1 MSKAQKRTQALETQ
15 QNLAPS
21 RAGAHALSL
30 SIKLKQEESRGG
42 LSASPSEKEQ
52 SAGESA
58 KALRRAA
65 IAVEAGSITFRQ
77 FDVMSR
83 LLFWEGSHEALAKSL
98 GVSVS
103 TLRRDI
109 RELDQA
115 GFVARVYSP
124 QLQRVVP
131 LVRMLEETERPALP
145 PSEPPPTAEAA
156 PAKEPEPLPPS
167 YEHTA
172 DLPEDWQ
179 AALDERAPGWQETKL
194 TQTAKQRLERLCEQ
208 NKPNDLTDRAWERI
222 SKANC
227 PSVYL
232 SCLADAK
239 GQLKPESKRA
249 EQKPRR
255 CARTGRLIPT
265 QALAQNTVAEPMPTQ
280 PQPEPALDPAPITD
294 KHRALFSNFAA
305 QLGAS

>member
-1 MSKAQKRTQALETQ
+1 MSKARNQTQALETQ
-15 QNLAPS
+15 QNPAPS
-21 RAGAHALSL
+21 HAGAHALSL
-30 SIKLKQEESRGG
+30 SIKLKQEESRGA
-42 LSASPSEKEQ
+42 LSGAPSEREQ

-65 IAVEAGSITFRQ
+65 LAVENGSITFRQ
-77 FDVMSR
+77 FDVISR

-98 GVSVS
+98 SVSVS

-131 LVRMLEETERPALP
+131 LVRMFEETERPGLP
-145 PSEPPPTAEAA
+145 PSEPPPTTA

-172 DLPEDWQ
+172 VVPEDWQ
-179 AALDERAPGWQETKL
+179 AALDERAPDWQETKL

-222 SKANC
+222 AKANC

-232 SCLADAK
+232 SCLANAK

-265 QALAQNTVAEPMPTQ
+265 QALAQNAVAEPMPTQ
-280 PQPEPALDPAPITD
+280 SQPEPALETTPITD